1 MSALLT
7 LGVNFAILS
16 LFAIGGVMAGLPEM
30 HRLVVEANR
39 WMSDRQFADIVA
51 IAQAAPGPNMI
62 VVTFIG
68 YHAAG
73 IAGAAVT
80 TTAICGPSC
89 VFAFFVGRAWDRFK
103 DAPWRKML
111 QTALVPVSL
120 GLIASS
126 ALLIA
131 QAADHGWT
139 AGAITL
145 ATAAVTYATR
155 INPLWLF
162 AAGAAVGLLGWV

>member
-80 TTAICGPSC
+80 TAAICGPSC

-155 INPLWLF
+155 MNPLWLF
-162 AAGAAVGLLGWV
+162 AAGAVVGLLGWV